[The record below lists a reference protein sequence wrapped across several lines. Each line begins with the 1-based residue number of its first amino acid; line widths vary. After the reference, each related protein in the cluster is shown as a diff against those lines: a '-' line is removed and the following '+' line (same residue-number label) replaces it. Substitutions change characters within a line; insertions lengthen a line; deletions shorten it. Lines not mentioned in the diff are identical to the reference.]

1 MADKKFNIKD
11 QLAGIAALIAA
22 IVAIGGGFVKYG
34 EITTKLDAIEA
45 REQVVVDTSAIESG
59 IAVLQEKV
67 AALEN
72 KEEVVVD
79 LSDIESQTA
88 VLEEKVEKLENKKE
102 VVVDLSGIESDLSDT
117 DASLA
122 KTKTKSLVNA
132 KEIEL
137 LKIQIEEIKISTSNP
152 LTN

>member
-34 EITTKLDAIEA
+34 EVMTKLE
-45 REQVVVDTSAIESG
+45 
-59 IAVLQEKV
+59 VLEGASKSI
-67 AALEN
+67 
-72 KEEVVVD
+72 D
-79 LSDIESQTA
+79 MSFLSEIK
-88 VLEEKVEKLENKKE
+88 VLEEKVAKLES
-102 VVVDLSGIESDLSDT
+102 VDTSHEHPVTHDH
-117 DASLA
+117 
-122 KTKTKSLVNA
+122 TKSLVNA

-137 LKIQIEEIKISTSNP
+137 LKVQIEEIKVSTSNP

>member
-45 REQVVVDTSAIESG
+45 REQTVVDTSGIESS

-67 AALEN
+67 SALES
-72 KEEVVVD
+72 VD
-79 LSDIESQTA
+79 TSHEHPINHDH
-88 VLEEKVEKLENKKE
+88 
-102 VVVDLSGIESDLSDT
+102 
-117 DASLA
+117 
-122 KTKTKSLVNA
+122 TKSLVNA

-137 LKIQIEEIKISTSNP
+137 LKIQIEEIKVATSNP
-152 LTN
+152 LSN

>member
-1 MADKKFNIKD
+1 MGKETKKFNLKD

-34 EITTKLDAIEA
+34 EITTKLNAIEA
-45 REQVVVDTSAIESG
+45 REQIVVDTSAIESG

-67 AALEN
+67 TALEN
-72 KEEVVVD
+72 KEEV
-79 LSDIESQTA
+79 I
-88 VLEEKVEKLENKKE
+88 
-102 VVVDLSGIESDLSDT
+102 VDLSGIESNISDIE
-117 DASLA
+117 SGLA
-122 KTKTKSLVNA
+122 QTKTKSLVNA

-137 LKIQIEEIKISTSNP
+137 LKIQIEEIKVSTSNP

>member
-45 REQVVVDTSAIESG
+45 REQVVVDTSGIESS

-67 AALEN
+67 SALE
-72 KEEVVVD
+72 
-79 LSDIESQTA
+79 SI
-88 VLEEKVEKLENKKE
+88 
-102 VVVDLSGIESDLSDT
+102 DT
-117 DASLA
+117 SHEHPINHDH
-122 KTKTKSLVNA
+122 TKSLVNE
-132 KEIEL
+132 KQIEL
-137 LKIQIEEIKISTSNP
+137 LKVQIEEIKVSTSNP

>member
-1 MADKKFNIKD
+1 MANKFNIKD

-34 EITTKLDAIEA
+34 EITTKLDGLEA
-45 REQVVVDTSAIESG
+45 REQIVVDTSGIESG

-67 AALEN
+67 KALEN
-72 KEEVVVD
+72 VD
-79 LSDIESQTA
+79 TEH
-88 VLEEKVEKLENKKE
+88 
-102 VVVDLSGIESDLSDT
+102 GH
-117 DASLA
+117 
-122 KTKTKSLVNA
+122 TKMLVNE

-137 LKIQIEEIKISTSNP
+137 LQTQIEEIKVSTSNP